1 MNLIEFDKVSNLYK
15 WELKYFGEMIQE
27 AKTDNEREFF
37 QTLRYRHAH
46 NYCIADDRLVDIADT
61 EDRIYLFRLNMNEY
75 EIGHQNADG
84 AWDEE
89 QHVMNIAEVM
99 DINLKFAGYIQQDL
113 TVLEWL
119 RMHDFQMVH
128 YDRED

>member
-1 MNLIEFDKVSNLYK
+1 
-15 WELKYFGEMIQE
+15 
-27 AKTDNEREFF
+27 
-37 QTLRYRHAH
+37 
-46 NYCIADDRLVDIADT
+46 
-61 EDRIYLFRLNMNEY
+61 
-75 EIGHQNADG
+75 
-84 AWDEE
+84 
-89 QHVMNIAEVM
+89 MNIAEVM